1 MTIYLITGEDPRTVS
16 AKLTDLTSQLIGD
29 GDRNTMYESHDLENG
44 TIDERDA
51 AIANAVM
58 GARTSSLFGD
68 ERVVVLRGI
77 HDATVDQLRPL
88 LEYLLEPIE
97 TNHLVLTASGK
108 LAKSTTDALKK
119 AGATTFSTSP
129 PRQKHD
135 VVTWF
140 QEHLTEAGLKLD
152 PGALSI
158 AVAWLGQD
166 QARLPSLIEVL
177 MSTYGTGKKLTAE
190 DIEPF
195 LGVRGNV
202 PIWDLT
208 DAISASNPAN
218 AIAVLHRMVGSGES
232 HPMQIISSLSTHYT
246 KLLRLDGLDS
256 PAKEDVFAIVGTKS
270 DYMANKTVALS
281 RTMGS
286 KNIASAIVLLAR
298 ADVDLRGG
306 KDLSDQLILEILVAR
321 LCRLSGQTAA
331 TTRRR

>member
-1 MTIYLITGEDPRTVS
+1 MTIYVITGEDPRTVS
-16 AKLTDLTSQLIGD
+16 AKLTDLTAQLIGD
-29 GDRNTMYESHDLENG
+29 GDRNTMYESHDLEND
-44 TIDERDA
+44 TIDEREA

-58 GARTSSLFGD
+58 GAQTSSLFGD

-77 HDATVDQLRPL
+77 HEATVDQLRPL

-97 TNHLVLTASGK
+97 TNHLVLTATGK

-129 PRQKHD
+129 PRQKND

-158 AVAWLGQD
+158 AVAWLGQY
-166 QARLPSLIEVL
+166 QALLPSLIEVL

-218 AIAVLHRMVGSGES
+218 AIAVLHRMVVSG
-232 HPMQIISSLSTHYT
+232 
-246 KLLRLDGLDS
+246 
-256 PAKEDVFAIVGTKS
+256 
-270 DYMANKTVALS
+270 
-281 RTMGS
+281 
-286 KNIASAIVLLAR
+286 
-298 ADVDLRGG
+298 
-306 KDLSDQLILEILVAR
+306 
-321 LCRLSGQTAA
+321 
-331 TTRRR
+331 